1 MQARLEERKARVLRA
16 VVQDYIR
23 TAEPVG
29 SGTIVRRYR
38 LGVSPATVRNE
49 MASLEDLGYLVQPH
63 TSAGRIPTDSGYRFY
78 VDALPTRITLS
89 EANRQAISEF
99 FGEMPPDVDS
109 LLQETA
115 SLLSRITGYAAL
127 AGCPVAS
134 ESRVLRSELVLM
146 GTALLLLVV
155 TDTGRVDK
163 RVIAVDEVPDA
174 NVVQRVSEVI
184 ADGLAGLS
192 YEEAAVRA
200 EALTEGGRSK
210 DRSLLGDVAW
220 ALRRLRVEADAEHLH
235 TGGVANI
242 ADERSFRRMETLRS
256 MMQALE
262 ERATAIRLLQP
273 RPGDTGEVAVR
284 IGRENP
290 LRAMREAS
298 VVVAR
303 YRAGGR
309 PLGAIAIVGPTRME
323 YGTAISSARV
333 VARRLSDLLGGLA
346 G

>member
-16 VVQDYIR
+16 VVQDHIR

-29 SGTIVRRYR
+29 SGSIVRRYR

-49 MASLEDLGYLVQPH
+49 MASLEDLGYLAQPH

-78 VDALPTRITLS
+78 VDALPSRITLA
-89 EANRQAISEF
+89 EAHRRAISEF

-127 AGCPVAS
+127 TGSPVAS
-134 ESRVLRSELVLM
+134 QSRVLRAELMLM

-155 TDTGRVDK
+155 ADTGRVDK
-163 RVIAVDEVPDA
+163 RVIPAEASPDA
-174 NVVQRVSEVI
+174 KSVQRVSDVI
-184 ADGLAGLS
+184 GEGLAGLS
-192 YEEAAVRA
+192 YEEAAARA
-200 EALTEGGRSK
+200 EALATGGSPR
-210 DRSLLGDVAW
+210 DRGLLHDVGG

-242 ADERSFRRMETLRS
+242 ADERSFRRMESLRN

-273 RPGDTGEVAVR
+273 RPGDTGDVAVR

-303 YRAGGR
+303 YRVGSR